1 MVENGESANPI
12 VQRSPIRK
20 KDYRACRE
28 DLRIDFFFSCA
39 YCTIMESE
47 ARGIRFEID
56 HYWPQKH
63 FPDLIAEYDNLM
75 WSCEHCNGRKGG
87 FFPSDKDMERGHS
100 IIKIDED
107 DPDFHFEINGVR
119 LLSKTGKGEFNI
131 EMLDL
136 NRQSLRRLRE
146 IRKRSLESMEF
157 IKFGIQR
164 LNSIKVDRVRPKE
177 RLNFLKARK
186 QIIEMAK
193 KYTGEENVDL
203 RLFARSEMIDID
215 PDRMAANKRRRD
227 YLKKAGVILNKKVKG
242 KAQ

>member
-12 VQRSPIRK
+12 VKRSPVDK
-20 KDYRACRE
+20 KDYRAYRE

-56 HYWPQKH
+56 HFLPQKH
-63 FPDLIAEYDNLM
+63 FPDLIAQYDNLM

-87 FFPSDKDMERGHS
+87 FFPNDKDMEQRGHS
-100 IIKIDED
+100 IIKIDEE
-107 DPDFHFEINGVR
+107 DPDFHLEISGVR
-119 LLSKTGKGEFNI
+119 LVSKTQKGKFNI
-131 EMLDL
+131 EILDL
-136 NRQSLRRLRE
+136 NRKSLRRLRE
-146 IRKRSLESMEF
+146 TRKRSLESMEF

-164 LNSIKVDRVRPKE
+164 LSSVKVDRLRPKE
-177 RLNFLKARK
+177 RFTFLKARK

-203 RLFARSEMIDID
+203 RVFAKSELIDID

-227 YLKKAGVILNKKVKG
+227 YLKKVGVILNKK
-242 KAQ
+242 